1 MSTNSN
7 IALEHNDG
15 SVDRIYCH
23 WDGYPDNNGR
33 ILLENYTTADQVAE
47 MLALGDMS
55 SLGENIS
62 ETTFYARDR
71 EEDLEKPT
79 RFNSSEEAKNDMEE
93 FLYIFTKDG
102 KWIVSD
108 YSEEFRPVDEVLD
121 EYDNQLD

>member
-1 MSTNSN
+1 MSTRSN
-7 IALEHNDG
+7 IALEYNDG
-15 SVDRIYCH
+15 SVERIYCH

-33 ILLENYTTADQVAE
+33 ILLENYTASEQVSE

-55 SLGENIS
+55 SLEVNIN

-79 RFNSSEEAKNDMEE
+79 KFNSREDAKNDMEE

-102 KWIVSD
+102 EWIVSD
-108 YSEEFRPVDEVLD
+108 YGEDFRLVSEVLA
-121 EYDNQLD
+121 EYEK